1 MIVGH
6 LPFPCRLTALL
17 VTDNEETEMVAFR
30 FGCVVFVERTEGG
43 PSKLAWMVVPALPA
57 AWQRHLILLR
67 ANFPS
72 PESKPSGRCSIPN
85 YLPTN

>member
-6 LPFPCRLTALL
+6 LPFPCRLAALL

-43 PSKLAWMVVPALPA
+43 PLKLAWMVVTALLA
-57 AWQRHLILLR
+57 AWPKD
-67 ANFPS
+67 A
-72 PESKPSGRCSIPN
+72 
-85 YLPTN
+85 